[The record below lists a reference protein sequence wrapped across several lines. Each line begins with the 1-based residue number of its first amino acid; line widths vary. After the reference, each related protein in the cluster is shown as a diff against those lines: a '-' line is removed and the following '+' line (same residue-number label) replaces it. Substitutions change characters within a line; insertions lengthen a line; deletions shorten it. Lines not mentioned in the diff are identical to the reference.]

1 MTLSTTTTEVSYTAD
16 GIQVDFPFN
25 FQTQLVSDIVVYA
38 DGVEIVVGV
47 IVTLNADQ
55 EVSPGGNVNITPAPA
70 DQILI
75 KVGRIVPLTQQVDYA
90 AYDPFPAET
99 HEDALDKGMMASQ
112 QLDAAVIALQTGKLE
127 WTTVPAS
134 ATATGTAGQIAYES
148 GWLYVCVATDTWE
161 RVALATWV

>member
-16 GIQVDFPFN
+16 GIQVDFPFS
-25 FQTQLVSDIVVYA
+25 FQTQQGSDIVVYA

-70 DQILI
+70 DQAVI
-75 KVGRIVPLTQQVDYA
+75 KIARIVPLTQQTDYA

-99 HEDALDKGMMASQ
+99 HEDALDKAMMAVQ
-112 QLDAAVIALQTGKLE
+112 QVDADTTSLQTNKLE

-134 ATATGTAGQIAYES
+134 AAATGTAGQIAYES